1 MKSRSASRERKV
13 TKSARAR
20 VRGSRT
26 LTIGWRGHERGFCA
40 ELVVVGAAQIVSY
53 VLNFVAIAK
62 TARAPT
68 QIGRH
73 HHYGIH
79 VWPIAMVTYGRV
91 RVQSGSRFVARVAA
105 AGQKAFHVEDGP
117 CLVSSRCSQSTP
129 DPADVCASVAS
140 EQRFSGAAALE
151 PAFGCGDKSRTAEP
165 QIPEEA
171 IKQQP
176 SQAGAR
182 FRS

>member
-13 TKSARAR
+13 FKTARAR

-40 ELVVVGAAQIVSY
+40 ELVVVVVGAAQTVSY

-79 VWPIAMVTYGRV
+79 VWPIAMVTCGRV
-91 RVQSGSRFVARVAA
+91 RESTVGFAVRRSHRSCRAVGLLSL
-105 AGQKAFHVEDGP
+105 P
-117 CLVSSRCSQSTP
+117 CW
-129 DPADVCASVAS
+129 
-140 EQRFSGAAALE
+140 
-151 PAFGCGDKSRTAEP
+151 
-165 QIPEEA
+165 PEGLPRRRWPLPRELA
-171 IKQQP
+171 MLSID
-176 SQAGAR
+176 A
-182 FRS
+182 